1 VEIRVSTVDKKS
13 IEGQTPVRLCN
24 YTDVYYRDSIAPN
37 QEFMVATA
45 TSEQVE
51 TFGLRAGDV
60 IITKDSET
68 PDDIGVP
75 AFVAESAADLVCGY
89 HLAVLRPKPGAI
101 DGQYLHWSMSSHWV
115 SGQLAARATGV
126 TRFGLRT
133 DVIANTLLKVPLPED
148 QRRIARLLESMG
160 REVARTRGRLR
171 RLAELITERLGALA
185 ERLIG
190 HSSGVPTRLKFIC
203 QVQQGWSPAA
213 DPIRA
218 GPAEVGMLKLSA
230 VSGARF
236 LPEHNRAIRKE
247 LLDTTPWEHWALQEG
262 DVLLTRA
269 SGSKHLV
276 GRVCR
281 VQGLQ
286 SRRLVFSDLIY
297 RLSPVSGDLDS
308 DYLSVALRAN
318 SLRSTL
324 LERTRGSAN
333 NKIRVEDVR
342 ELSVPLPE
350 PNEQRRIAKEFSM
363 AELSTKSLLDRI
375 DQQLNLLT
383 ERRDA
388 LITAAVTGQLDP
400 SSYRD
405 SVAGASS

>member
-1 VEIRVSTVDKKS
+1 MSWATSRLKHLVEIRVSTVDKKS

-148 QRRIARLLESMG
+148 QRLS
-160 REVARTRGRLR
+160 
-171 RLAELITERLGALA
+171 LIH
-185 ERLIG
+185 I
-190 HSSGVPTRLKFIC
+190 
-203 QVQQGWSPAA
+203 
-213 DPIRA
+213 
-218 GPAEVGMLKLSA
+218 
-230 VSGARF
+230 
-236 LPEHNRAIRKE
+236 
-247 LLDTTPWEHWALQEG
+247 
-262 DVLLTRA
+262 
-269 SGSKHLV
+269 
-276 GRVCR
+276 
-281 VQGLQ
+281 
-286 SRRLVFSDLIY
+286 
-297 RLSPVSGDLDS
+297 
-308 DYLSVALRAN
+308 
-318 SLRSTL
+318 
-324 LERTRGSAN
+324 
-333 NKIRVEDVR
+333 
-342 ELSVPLPE
+342 
-350 PNEQRRIAKEFSM
+350 
-363 AELSTKSLLDRI
+363 
-375 DQQLNLLT
+375 
-383 ERRDA
+383 
-388 LITAAVTGQLDP
+388 
-400 SSYRD
+400 
-405 SVAGASS
+405 